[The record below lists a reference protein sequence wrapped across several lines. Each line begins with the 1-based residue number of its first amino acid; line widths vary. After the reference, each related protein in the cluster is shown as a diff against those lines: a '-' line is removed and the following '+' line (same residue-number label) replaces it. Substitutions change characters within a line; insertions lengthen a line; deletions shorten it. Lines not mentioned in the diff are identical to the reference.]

1 MASCLKSKII
11 KLFFVYLPVF
21 LILCLIAIVYCAYI
35 FTYITFL
42 INPVEQP
49 NIYPFSHTA
58 TPESGKRRGIILLSI
73 VTFFF
78 FLTFTSMLRVI
89 FMDPGYVPSPLELE
103 YKIIQKNI
111 NPKVEKNRAFRQNYK
126 NFNNQI
132 KEGPLTST
140 EKNKIIKSLDFK
152 NPVPPIDE
160 ESISLLV
167 KENDPFNKYI
177 NMDFSKVLL
186 CGSCL
191 RWKVERAHHCR
202 QCGKCVLKMDHH
214 CPWLGTCIGFRNYK
228 YFLLLQLHGLI
239 STTIVFFTLI
249 EALINHNMNENTNL
263 LTLILLLFGWV
274 CDGGLFA
281 FLLWLFCINWRLM
294 FRGET
299 VIENSDK
306 QRFPSNNTPNIYDLG
321 PYKNFTSVFGTN
333 PLIWFLPILPNYKG
347 EGVVYEI
354 NDSFDVEKIRENPF
368 SGI

>member
-126 NFNNQI
+126 NF
-132 KEGPLTST
+132 
-140 EKNKIIKSLDFK
+140 
-152 NPVPPIDE
+152 
-160 ESISLLV
+160 
-167 KENDPFNKYI
+167 
-177 NMDFSKVLL
+177 L
-186 CGSCL
+186 CYG
-191 RWKVERAHHCR
+191 
-202 QCGKCVLKMDHH
+202 
-214 CPWLGTCIGFRNYK
+214 
-228 YFLLLQLHGLI
+228 
-239 STTIVFFTLI
+239 
-249 EALINHNMNENTNL
+249 
-263 LTLILLLFGWV
+263 
-274 CDGGLFA
+274 
-281 FLLWLFCINWRLM
+281 
-294 FRGET
+294 
-299 VIENSDK
+299 
-306 QRFPSNNTPNIYDLG
+306 
-321 PYKNFTSVFGTN
+321 
-333 PLIWFLPILPNYKG
+333 
-347 EGVVYEI
+347 
-354 NDSFDVEKIRENPF
+354 
-368 SGI
+368 